1 MTVWRR
7 GWESASGHVSSSTL
21 AAFGAMIK
29 RDLAR
34 WRKVAAETGIRL

>member
-7 GWESASGHVSSSTL
+7 GWEPASGHVSSSTP

-29 RDLAR
+29 SDLSR
-34 WRKVAAETGIRL
+34 WRKVAAEAGIGL